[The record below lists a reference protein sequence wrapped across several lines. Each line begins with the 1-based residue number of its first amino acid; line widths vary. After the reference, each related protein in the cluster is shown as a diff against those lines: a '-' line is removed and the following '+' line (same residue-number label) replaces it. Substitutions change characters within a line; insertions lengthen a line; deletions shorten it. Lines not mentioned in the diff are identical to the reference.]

1 MPRLARRFE
10 AGDVASPLPA
20 HLARRVLADGLA
32 HVEGGCW
39 DPTRRSPLEGG
50 EAGQVYRVELTGETN
65 IVATIAGG
73 ALLGLALDEAGRL
86 TTTTTRRTPS
96 RRTHDPLYRI
106 RKLLLSGAER
116 LDERGHERTLLGLR
130 LGDPNDENLG
140 AWLAKESARDIYL
153 TEDAAEAALLLDKA
167 ITGCLTDGVEES
179 KSARRRAGPCRSL
192 LLAGQGMQSQKSK
205 VRVSEESRAR
215 RDGRHEDVPCRSART
230 RPVRR
235 RRQR

>member
-1 MPRLARRFE
+1 
-10 AGDVASPLPA
+10 
-20 HLARRVLADGLA
+20 
-32 HVEGGCW
+32 
-39 DPTRRSPLEGG
+39 
-50 EAGQVYRVELTGETN
+50 
-65 IVATIAGG
+65 
-73 ALLGLALDEAGRL
+73 
-86 TTTTTRRTPS
+86 
-96 RRTHDPLYRI
+96 
-106 RKLLLSGAER
+106 LSGAER
-116 LDERGHERTLLGLR
+116 LDERGHERMLLGLC

-167 ITGCLTDGVEES
+167 ITGCLTDEVEES

-192 LLAGQGMQSQKSK
+192 LLASQGMQSQKSK
-205 VRVSEESRAR
+205 VMERVSEESRAQ